1 MVRSRDAHVTN
12 ASHVRAGRCVN
23 LTATD
28 RASSAG
34 GSHIGPDNDPHYLTT
49 SKMKGRAALA
59 LLGLYAQVAL
69 CSGLGIADQIRV
81 LGPQAVNLWKLQQR
95 NTRPQGSL
103 LVQDGHAAS
112 ASTSAEY
119 PAADG
124 RTEESKWEGTF
135 PAHWFSQPLDH
146 FAKERGEQTE
156 TWRQRYWI
164 NTRHYVPGPDT
175 PVFVID
181 GGETSGEDRLGFLDT
196 GIAEILARATGGVG
210 VVLEHRCV

>member
-1 MVRSRDAHVTN
+1 
-12 ASHVRAGRCVN
+12 
-23 LTATD
+23 
-28 RASSAG
+28 
-34 GSHIGPDNDPHYLTT
+34 
-49 SKMKGRAALA
+49 MKGRAALA
-59 LLGLYAQVAL
+59 LLGLYAQVAV
-69 CSGLGIADQIRV
+69 CNGLRIADQIRV

-95 NTRPQGSL
+95 NTRHQGSL
-103 LVQDGHAAS
+103 LVQDGHPAPAP
-112 ASTSAEY
+112 APAPFEY
-119 PAADG
+119 LAADA
-124 RTEESKWEGTF
+124 RPEESKWEGTF

-146 FAKERGEQTE
+146 FADGRGEETE

-210 VVLEHRCV
+210 VVLEHRCVWGVAGRDGLWGRVC